1 MPWSS
6 VKKMSTFGFD
16 SPWDRERERIERE
29 RMKRFRMVR
38 DISGGSVDLFLAK
51 SKPIGLAIVNRR

>member
-1 MPWSS
+1 
-6 VKKMSTFGFD
+6 MSTFGFD
-16 SPWDRERERIERE
+16 SPWDRERERIERQ

-51 SKPIGLAIVNRR
+51 SKPIGLAIVNLSLIHI